1 MLRKRWETHQLQ
13 GVIPIWHK
21 NHFQQKR
28 KNSNQ
33 ILRIRNSSY
42 GSTEIVIIVKK
53 TEMRI
58 TLQRD
63 DMNSSKV
70 NVKKDEPW
78 YILGTHVIKTILV
91 LESTRLFIGQL
102 KCAALYKQF
111 V

>member
-13 GVIPIWHK
+13 GVGRELSRYDK

-33 ILRIRNSSY
+33 ILRIWNSSY
-42 GSTEIVIIVKK
+42 RSTEIVIVVKK

-70 NVKKDEPW
+70 TVKKDEPW
-78 YILGTHVIKTILV
+78 YILGTHVI
-91 LESTRLFIGQL
+91 
-102 KCAALYKQF
+102 
-111 V
+111 

>member
-1 MLRKRWETHQLQ
+1 
-13 GVIPIWHK
+13 
-21 NHFQQKR
+21 
-28 KNSNQ
+28 
-33 ILRIRNSSY
+33 
-42 GSTEIVIIVKK
+42 
-53 TEMRI
+53 MRI

-102 KCAALYKQF
+102 KCTIQTVCIMQWCLYK
-111 V
+111 VLDIGHKIGEY